1 MCSEKYALH
10 LSRSIISCVFIPRAI
25 LHIAYTIFIFQFFRV
40 SQISYLSYTIC
51 NCIGFVTQKLLV
63 LVSEISER
71 GCTDAG
77 RSTMD
82 RAHRV
87 HATDRVSFDGA
98 LKTAEETERM
108 DGISRPE
115 RFSPL
120 VVSFLSVFT
129 WLERL

>member
-1 MCSEKYALH
+1 MYNLYFNSIVSRISH
-10 LSRSIISCVFIPRAI
+10 LSYEVYNCVA
-25 LHIAYTIFIFQFFRV
+25 
-40 SQISYLSYTIC
+40 
-51 NCIGFVTQKLLV
+51 FVTHKNYGTCRK
-63 LVSEISER
+63 ISER

-77 RSTMD
+77 RGSTMD

-87 HATDRVSFDGA
+87 HAADRVSFDGA
-98 LKTAEETERM
+98 LKTAEETVRM